1 MQWILRVVYMFDK
14 KLDMLFKH
22 DFLKANSE
30 MDSKLD
36 CLLLVSNIE
45 ELRNVFLSFE

>member
-1 MQWILRVVYMFDK
+1 MFDK

-36 CLLLVSNIE
+36 CLLLVSE
-45 ELRNVFLSFE
+45 HWRTEKCFPVLRIN